1 MNRRKLIAVS
11 GFAAVLAIVVY
22 LSTPP
27 ALVNAAPAATL
38 PDDIDAFLKTSE
50 RHAAETFSLV
60 PNTEK
65 RIVWHNPGVRSKYAV
80 VYLHGF
86 SATRQE
92 TAPLAEQVA
101 AALEANL
108 FETRL
113 AGHGREE
120 SQLFDV
126 TAEDWLEDVA
136 EALAVGA
143 RIGEQVIVIGTST
156 GGTLALAMS
165 RHESAAAV
173 SHFVLIS
180 PNIQPTDE
188 TAKWATRPAGRLIAH
203 LFVGPTRSWTPRNEL
218 QARYWSTSYPTAAA
232 IEVMRLV
239 QYVNTQ
245 LPLEM
250 HAELLVM
257 LSPHDKVVSPMA
269 TRYAFNRIDAPR
281 KKILEYV
288 DSPDPFSHVLAG
300 DIMAP
305 QATAGV
311 AAAIVEFIEADN
323 APEL

>member
-1 MNRRKLIAVS
+1 MNQRKILVLS
-11 GFAAVLAIVVY
+11 GIAAVVAAIVY

-27 ALVNAAPAATL
+27 ALVNAAPSAAL
-38 PDDIDAFLKTSE
+38 PDDIDAFLAASE
-50 RHAAETFSLV
+50 RHAAEAFPLV
-60 PNTEK
+60 PDTEK
-65 RIVWHNPGVRSKYAV
+65 RIVWQVPGVRSKFAV

-92 TAPLAEQVA
+92 TAPLAGQVA
-101 AALEANL
+101 AALNANL

-136 EALAVGA
+136 EAFAIGA

-165 RHESAAAV
+165 QHEAAAAV

-180 PNIQPTDE
+180 PNIQPSDE
-188 TAKWATRPAGRLIAH
+188 TAKWATRPAGRLIAR
-203 LFVGPTRSWTPRNEL
+203 LFVGPTRSWTPRNEQ
-218 QARYWSTSYPTAAA
+218 QALYWSTTYPTAAG

-239 QYVNTQ
+239 EYLHTL
-245 LPLEM
+245 LPLEI

-257 LSPHDKVVSPMA
+257 LSPHDKVVSPAA

-281 KKILEYV
+281 KKLFEYV
-288 DSPDPFSHVLAG
+288 DSPDPSSHVLAG

-305 QATAGV
+305 QSTAGL
-311 AAAIVEFIEADN
+311 AAAIVEFVADDG

>member
-1 MNRRKLIAVS
+1 MNRRKLLVLS
-11 GFAAVLAIVVY
+11 GLAAVLAAIVY

-27 ALVNAAPAATL
+27 ALVNAATTATL
-38 PDDIDAFLKTSE
+38 PDNIDAFLVTSE
-50 RHAAETFSLV
+50 RHAAETFPLV

-65 RIVWHNPGVRSKYAV
+65 RIVWHTPGVRSKYAV

-92 TAPLAEQVA
+92 TAPLAEHVA

-120 SQLFDV
+120 SALFDV
-126 TAEDWLEDVA
+126 KAEDWLEDVA

-143 RIGEQVIVIGTST
+143 RIGEQVVVIGTST

-165 RHESAAAV
+165 RHEAAAAV

-180 PNIQPTDE
+180 PNIQPADE
-188 TAKWATRPAGRLIAH
+188 TAKWATRPAGRLIAR
-203 LFVGPTRSWTPRNEL
+203 LFIGPTRSWTPRNDQ

-239 QYVNTQ
+239 EYVNAL
-245 LPLEM
+245 LPLEIN
-250 HAELLVM
+250 AELLVL
-257 LSPHDKVVSPMA
+257 LSPDDKVVSPAA

-281 KKILEYV
+281 KQILEYV
-288 DSPDPFSHVLAG
+288 DSPDPYSHVLAG

-305 QATAGV
+305 ESTAGV
-311 AAAIVEFIEADN
+311 TAAIVEFVEADN